1 MKITQ
6 EHYDSLKT
14 EVEKVLNKSKELGV
28 FKNAQEGL
36 KYYEDNNI
44 GKDHKMRFCFDCFYA
59 IPIDW
64 RTPFMDEFYQ
74 YGNDDHLYTVL
85 KKILLIN

>member
-6 EHYDSLKT
+6 KHYDSLKT
-14 EVEKVLNKSKELGV
+14 EIEKVTSKWNLAV

-59 IPIDW
+59 IPYSWRDW
-64 RTPFMDEFYQ
+64 FMPRFYK
-74 YGNDDHLYTVL
+74 YANDDHLYTAL
-85 KKILLIN
+85 KKILFAN